1 MINNLKELLNNA
13 YVPYSN
19 YRVAAIVIM
28 KDGATFKGVNVENAS
43 YGATICAER
52 NAINSA
58 IAAGYKKKDFREL
71 HIMVSS
77 NKFGFPCFI
86 CRQTI
91 SELCD
96 ESMII
101 KLYKE
106 SGEELDVLYKD
117 IITYPFT
124 GENLI

>member
-13 YVPYSN
+13 YAPYSN
-19 YRVAAIVIM
+19 YRVSAIVIM